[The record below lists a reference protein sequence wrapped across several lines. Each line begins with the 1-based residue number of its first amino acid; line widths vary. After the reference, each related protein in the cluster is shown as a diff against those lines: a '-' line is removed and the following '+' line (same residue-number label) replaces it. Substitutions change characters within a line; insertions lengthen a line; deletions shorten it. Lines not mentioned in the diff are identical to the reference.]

1 MKPTDETKHPK
12 LFYCDVEAKSETR
25 SGSVLPKVAT
35 LHSAYTTEES
45 SNKVKY
51 QGHPDQLPP
60 GYYTVEATTKEV
72 DGKIVFDVDYSTA
85 KPHPHATFSDPSH
98 LDWKLSEAFTPPIT
112 MAEHRAANP
121 KPPLFDLIH
130 RWNLSQAQQ
139 NTLEFYK
146 LHSMSAAQLEI
157 HLRNNDSK
165 VYHSDEPRLVFIPI
179 YQNTTRQQ
187 IKYDATGGNYTKKYY
202 LSFRSV
208 GNTNIVLIQRS
219 RND

>member
-1 MKPTDETKHPK
+1 MKPIDETKHPK
-12 LFYCDVEAKSETR
+12 LYYCDVEAKSETR
-25 SGSVLPKVAT
+25 SGSVLTNDLVELCNNSTQKIIASAT
-35 LHSAYTTEES
+35 T
-45 SNKVKY
+45 K
-51 QGHPDQLPP
+51 QLPP

-121 KPPLFDLIH
+121 KPPLFDLLH

-165 VYHSDEPRLVFIPI
+165 VYHSDEPRMVFIPI